1 MPSHHVALP
10 LAFCATA
17 AAAAAPAMAQAPFVH
32 IGAEHPYSL
41 AQAINNRGQV
51 VGVMNFPDAEG
62 RFHAYVWE
70 DGVLRDLA
78 PFATGGSHAMDINDE
93 GEIVGVADFGDGL
106 GDAALWVD
114 GQVHRLDAPADA
126 HCFAVAIN
134 ERGLIVGQCSF
145 PTETVP
151 VLWRK
156 GVFERMTVP
165 RDVYVNP
172 VDVNDAGI
180 VVGNASRPDLSRFP
194 FIWVDGVLTDLNAI
208 SDRPFERVVGINR
221 HGQIAGEGPGP
232 DGRGQGLFWED
243 GTATVIQPVAGS
255 MSAIPSGLNDRGQVV
270 GANGSGGGG
279 FVWSKGEIR
288 ALRVFLPGG
297 SFAYATAIN
306 ERGDV
311 AGQTTVPQYEG
322 LPSAILWPGAGRH
335 HPRRVDR

>member
-17 AAAAAPAMAQAPFVH
+17 AVAAAPAMAQAPIVH
-32 IGAEHPYSL
+32 IGAGHPYSL

-51 VGVMNFPDAEG
+51 VGVMNFPDDEG

-78 PFATGGSHAMDINDE
+78 PFATGGSHAMDINDR

-114 GQVHRLDAPADA
+114 GQAHRLDAPADA

-151 VLWRK
+151 VLWRN
-156 GVFERMTVP
+156 GVFERMAVP
-165 RDVYVNP
+165 PDVYVNP
-172 VDVNDAGI
+172 VDVNDAGV

-194 FIWVDGVLTDLNAI
+194 FIWVNGVLTDLNAI

-243 GTATVIQPVAGS
+243 GTATLIQPVAGS
-255 MSAIPSGLNDRGQVV
+255 ASAIPSGLNDRGQVV

-279 FVWSKGEIR
+279 FVWSRGEIR
-288 ALRVFLPGG
+288 AIRVFLPGG

-311 AGQTTVPQYEG
+311 AGQTTIPQYEG